1 MTLDAEFPQAA
12 MPNHYKFVA
21 KAGVECILSLSLS
34 LSLCFSN
41 HACKIFS
48 LWFVDVSCKLVA
60 PIVNT

>member
-34 LSLCFSN
+34 LPLSLCFSN

-48 LWFVDVSCKLVA
+48 FGLLTCKLVA